1 MRNFS
6 AEEVAQVLK
15 AADAHLLRPA
25 RLVVIGGTAIG
36 LLSDTRRVTS
46 DLDVLSG
53 TDAAVMD
60 ALRRAQV
67 ETGLPVPIQPV
78 GIYSAPWDFE
88 DRLQPMPIEGLR
100 YLDARVPEAHD
111 LALMKMARG
120 RTNDIDAIALL
131 HSYRPLSFDT
141 LLARFRE
148 MEVQG
153 SRTDFEISFVLT
165 AERLYGADK
174 GHQLEQMFERERLGK
189 SKGRGL

>member
-1 MRNFS
+1 MRTFS
-6 AEEVAQVLK
+6 AEEVVRLLQ
-15 AADAHLLRPA
+15 AADAHLARPA

-36 LLSDTRRVTS
+36 LLSDPRRVTS
-46 DLDVLSG
+46 DLDVLGG

-88 DRLQPMPIEGLR
+88 DRLQTLPIEGLR
-100 YLDARVPEAHD
+100 SLDVRVPEAHD

-120 RTNDIDAIALL
+120 RTNDIDAIVLL
-131 HSYRPLSFDT
+131 HGYRPLSFDT
-141 LLARFRE
+141 LLERFRE

-165 AERLYGADK
+165 TERLFGPDK
-174 GHQLEQMFERERLGK
+174 GLAVEQLFERERLRT
-189 SKGRGL
+189 SRPT